1 MKKVVTVTLGSSK
14 QDFDFQTD
22 FLGERFSVKRMGA
35 DGDHRK
41 AWEMLRRQQAS
52 ADAIGVGETS
62 DHYHVGLRTII
73 NRETEKLTKVVTR
86 VPVTTGSTLRRL
98 LQVRAVRHV
107 QKELGGYFNNNR
119 VLFLSGMRNY
129 EIAVALSDYT
139 KNLSF
144 ADPVFQAGSPMLL
157 SSLAQLE
164 LYARGNELVAGQ
176 TPFRLLEKSL
186 AGLKNMRVANAMSKS
201 HLIVGT
207 FGEIKAIGT
216 VANLEGKTIITS
228 AVHDDQLAFYKQCKV
243 NLVIDVS
250 PNLFG
255 RVVGVATLEAM
266 ILAHLGRN
274 ANELADDEF
283 EEIITELDITPRL
296 LHPTGKFRNIR
307 RFAFVVHPLSQEFI
321 KKGFPIPKATPK
333 MVMDKVEQLAAY
345 IPPQVYCKMEN
356 IISPTGAEA
365 EGWLLFVG
373 GTPKEML
380 SHSPEF
386 TYRRLLAAAAMAE
399 KMGAQL
405 MGLGAFTKVVG
416 DAGVTVARRA
426 TIPITT
432 GNSYSASGALWAA
445 ADAMKRMGLV
455 PLPAKGKRIAAKT
468 MVIGA
473 SGSIGSVSARL
484 LAMAFD
490 EVVIAGRD
498 MKKLEEL
505 KKSILQDTPDAKVVC
520 SIDYDSLLGD
530 MDMIVTSTSGAGKKI
545 LDITKV
551 KPGCVITDVARPL
564 DLPPEEVAKRPDV
577 LVIESGEIELPTQV
591 KGMKTIGLPKNVI
604 YACLAE
610 TIVLALEGRFEVFT
624 IGRDT
629 EWEKVKEIYKLGLK
643 HGMKLSAIS
652 GVKGVYSDEDI
663 AKVVALAKKARL
675 TWKGGEPGQAGA
687 RAGEEAGC
695 GAKGGS
701 GQGAGEEDRREE
713 GTGEESGREGGAEEG
728 ARAQARSSRRGLTAT
743 DPGLARRRTSA
754 ARAYWRVSVTPLCT
768 MRIEPS
774 ACASISAPSSSR
786 YSSTPVDCQCS
797 WPSLRLGSWSHA
809 LVATHLVGRAIA
821 AQGAEGF
828 QQMKLQVHGGLRSSC
843 ASDMRIASHDAG
855 RSARRAR

>member
-14 QDFDFQTD
+14 QDFEFETD
-22 FLGERFSVKRMGA
+22 FLGERFAVKRMGA

-52 ADAIGVGETS
+52 ADAMGVGETS
-62 DHYHVGLRTII
+62 DHYHVGLRTIV

-86 VPVTTGSTLRRL
+86 VPVTTGATLRRL

-107 QKELGGYFNNNR
+107 QKELGNYFNNNL

-144 ADPVFQAGSPMLL
+144 ADPVFQTGSPLL
-157 SSLAQLE
+157 LGSLAQLE

-176 TPFRLLEKSL
+176 KPFRLLEKSL
-186 AGLKNMRVANAMSKS
+186 AGLKNMRVANAMAKS

-216 VANLEGKTIITS
+216 VANLEGKTLITS

-243 NLVIDVS
+243 NLVIDVT

-255 RVVGVATLEAM
+255 RGGRRGHARGDDPGAPGPQCQRVGRRRVRGDHHRAGHHSRGCCTRPASSATSGALPSWFT
-266 ILAHLGRN
+266 R
-274 ANELADDEF
+274 
-283 EEIITELDITPRL
+283 
-296 LHPTGKFRNIR
+296 
-307 RFAFVVHPLSQEFI
+307 LSQEFI

-356 IISPTGAEA
+356 IVSPTGAEA
-365 EGWLLFVG
+365 EGWLIFVG

-399 KMGAQL
+399 KMGAQI

-455 PLPAKGKRIAAKT
+455 PLPPKGKRIAAKT

-505 KKSILQDTPDAKVVC
+505 KRSILQDTPDAKVVC
-520 SIDYDSLLGD
+520 SIDYDSLLAD

-663 AKVVALAKKARL
+663 AKVVELAKKARL
-675 TWKGGEPGQAGA
+675 TWKGASGKAAKAAPAKKAPA
-687 RAGEEAGC
+687 RKAAPKKAPLKKAA
-695 GAKGGS
+695 AKKAVAS
-701 GQGAGEEDRREE
+701 KA
-713 GTGEESGREGGAEEG
+713 AP
-728 ARAQARSSRRGLTAT
+728 RATAKKAA
-743 DPGLARRRTSA
+743 PARRKA
-754 ARAYWRVSVTPLCT
+754 
-768 MRIEPS
+768 
-774 ACASISAPSSSR
+774 
-786 YSSTPVDCQCS
+786 
-797 WPSLRLGSWSHA
+797 
-809 LVATHLVGRAIA
+809 
-821 AQGAEGF
+821 
-828 QQMKLQVHGGLRSSC
+828 
-843 ASDMRIASHDAG
+843 
-855 RSARRAR
+855 

>member
-1 MKKVVTVTLGSSK
+1 MKKVVTVTLGASK
-14 QDFDFQTD
+14 QDFELRTD
-22 FLGERFSVKRMGA
+22 FLGEAFTVERIGA

-41 AWEMLRRQQAS
+41 AWELLRRRQAN
-52 ADAIGVGETS
+52 ADALGVGETS
-62 DHYHVGLRTII
+62 DHYHVGLRTIT

-86 VPVTTGSTLRRL
+86 VPVTTGATLRRL

-107 QKELGGYFNNNR
+107 QKELGSYFNNNR

-144 ADPVFQAGSPMLL
+144 ADPVFQAGSPLLL

-176 TPFRLLEKSL
+176 KPFRLLEKSL
-186 AGLKNMRVANAMSKS
+186 AGLKNLRVANAMAKAQ
-201 HLIVGT
+201 LVVGT
-207 FGEIKAIGT
+207 FNEIRAVGS
-216 VANLEGKTIITS
+216 VANLEGKTLISS
-228 AVHDDQLAFYKQCKV
+228 AVHDDQLAFYERCKV
-243 NLVIDVS
+243 NLVIDVT
-250 PNLFG
+250 PKLFD

-283 EEIITELDITPRL
+283 EEIITELDIKPRL
-296 LHPTGKFRNIR
+296 LHPTGRFRNIR

-333 MVMDKVEQLAAY
+333 LVMNKVEQLAAY

-356 IISPTGAEA
+356 IVSPTGAEA

-386 TYRRLLAAAAMAE
+386 TYRRLLAAASMAE
-399 KMGAQL
+399 KMGAQI

-426 TIPITT
+426 SLPITT

-445 ADAMKRMGLV
+445 HDAMRRMGLV
-455 PLPAKGKRIAAKT
+455 AVPAKGERVKAKT

-505 KKSILQDTPDAKVVC
+505 KRSILEDTPDANVVC
-520 SIDYDSLLGD
+520 STDYDRLLGD

-591 KGMKTIGLPKNVI
+591 KGMKSIGLPKNVI

-652 GVKGVYSDEDI
+652 GVNGVFSDEDI
-663 AKVVALAKKARL
+663 AKVVALAKQARL
-675 TWKGGEPGQAGA
+675 TWQ
-687 RAGEEAGC
+687 
-695 GAKGGS
+695 
-701 GQGAGEEDRREE
+701 
-713 GTGEESGREGGAEEG
+713 GGAVAPKP
-728 ARAQARSSRRGLTAT
+728 ARKPAKKRAAAPRPAAAKTPAGKAAAKKAPAKPKRAPARKVAVR
-743 DPGLARRRTSA
+743 A
-754 ARAYWRVSVTPLCT
+754 AA
-768 MRIEPS
+768 
-774 ACASISAPSSSR
+774 
-786 YSSTPVDCQCS
+786 
-797 WPSLRLGSWSHA
+797 
-809 LVATHLVGRAIA
+809 
-821 AQGAEGF
+821 
-828 QQMKLQVHGGLRSSC
+828 
-843 ASDMRIASHDAG
+843 
-855 RSARRAR
+855 